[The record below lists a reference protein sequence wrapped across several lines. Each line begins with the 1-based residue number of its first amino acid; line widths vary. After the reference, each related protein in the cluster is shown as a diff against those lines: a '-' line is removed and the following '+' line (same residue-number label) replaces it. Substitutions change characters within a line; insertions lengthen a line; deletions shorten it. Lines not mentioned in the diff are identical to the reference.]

1 MVIRLFVLVLLS
13 WLTAHPALAA
23 SFSASVDRTRIS
35 EQETLTLSLRYE
47 AQVLFQKPDFQ
58 PLEQDFRILNEQRA
72 QRMVVSNGQRES
84 YTECLLT
91 LLPLRT
97 GELTIPALTFDGQT
111 TTAIRVRVSATPAAV
126 KQQQQEDFFFVT
138 EVTPADQQYVQSQL
152 LYTERLYYRYEHD
165 SAALS
170 DLKVTDARV
179 LPADDVRRYNTV
191 IEGRRFGV
199 YERRFLIFPE
209 VSGELVIPGQR
220 FTARMINAYDRW
232 SRGQQ
237 VSVVSKPLRLN
248 VKPIPAEYPAAPWLP
263 VRNLQAED
271 FYSTDPAN
279 WVAGEAVV
287 HSLTLQADG
296 LPGAQLPA
304 IALPEIPGL
313 RYYPDKNSSDDQMT
327 EQGVVGQ
334 ASQTV
339 AMVAM
344 QGGELVMPEIRIPW
358 WNTELDR
365 LEYAVLPARTLQVKG
380 NSAAPAAAAKPASPA
395 PTASMPA
402 TATEIPAAAAW
413 LLGLGV
419 ALLLSLGLN
428 LWQWRRARG
437 LPLPGTP
444 ETLAP
449 SRNAQWNALNQACNS
464 NQPAAIRTALLAWVN
479 AGGMGPVNNPIHNL
493 GELSRR
499 LNDPRLQ
506 NELAALDAHLFS
518 NQPNSAFNGQN
529 LKTLLK
535 SGQFRLQSVSER
547 SAGLYPS
554 G

>member
-1 MVIRLFVLVLLS
+1 MVIRLFVLVLFT

-23 SFSASVDRTRIS
+23 SFSASVDRKNIS

-58 PLEQDFRILNEQRA
+58 PLQQDFQILNEQRA

-84 YTECLLT
+84 YTEWTLT
-91 LLPLRT
+91 LLPRRT
-97 GELTIPALTFDGQT
+97 GELTIPALTFDGET
-111 TTAIRVRVSATPAAV
+111 SAAISIQVSATPAAV
-126 KQQQQEDFFFVT
+126 KQQLQEDFFFVT
-138 EVTPADQQYVQSQL
+138 SVTPPDSLYVQSQL
-152 LYTERLYYRYEHD
+152 LYTEKLYYRFEHD
-165 SAALS
+165 NASLS
-170 DLKVTDARV
+170 ELKVTDARV
-179 LPADDVRRYNTV
+179 QQLGDVRQYTTIIDGKRL
-191 IEGRRFGV
+191 GV
-199 YERRFLIFPE
+199 YERSFLIFPT

-220 FTARMINAYDRW
+220 FSARMVNPYDRW

-237 VSVVSKPLRLN
+237 ISVVSKPLRLE
-248 VKPIPAEYPAAPWLP
+248 VKPIPAEYPASPWLP
-263 VRNLQAED
+263 LRSLQAEEH
-271 FYSTDPAN
+271 FSTDPSD

-287 HSLTLQADG
+287 HSLTLQAAG

-313 RYYPDKNSSDDQMT
+313 RYYPDQNSNADQVT
-327 EQGVVGQ
+327 EQGVIGQ
-334 ASQTV
+334 ATQTV

-344 QGGELVMPEIRIPW
+344 QGGTLTLPEIRIPW

-365 LEYAVLPARTLQVKG
+365 LEYAVLPARTLQVQG
-380 NSAAPAAAAKPASPA
+380 SSPAPAASAGAASPT
-395 PTASMPA
+395 PTITIPA
-402 TATEIPAAAAW
+402 TATERPAATPW
-413 LLGLGV
+413 LLGLGL

-444 ETLAP
+444 EPLVP
-449 SRNAQWNALNQACNS
+449 SRNAQWNALKQACNS

-479 AGGMGPVNNPIHNL
+479 AGGMGPVATPIHNL

-518 NQPNSAFNGQN
+518 SQPNSAFNGQN

>member
-1 MVIRLFVLVLLS
+1 MVIRLFTLVLLS
-13 WLTAHPALAA
+13 WLIAHPALAA
-23 SFSASVDRTRIS
+23 NFSASVDRTRIS

-58 PLEQDFRILNEQRA
+58 PLEQDFRIVNEQRA

-84 YTECLLT
+84 YTEWLLT

-97 GELTIPALTFDGQT
+97 GELTIPALSFDGQT
-111 TTAIRVRVSATPAAV
+111 TAIQVQVSPTPAAV
-126 KQQQQEDFFFVT
+126 KQQLQEDFFFVT
-138 EVTPADQQYVQSQL
+138 SVTPPDSLYVQSQL
-152 LYTERLYYRYEHD
+152 LYTEKLYYRFEHD
-165 SAALS
+165 NAALS
-170 DLKVTDARV
+170 ELKVTDARV
-179 LPADDVRRYNTV
+179 QPLGDVRQYTTV
-191 IEGRRFGV
+191 IDGKRLGV
-199 YERRFLIFPE
+199 YERRFLIFPA

-220 FTARMINAYDRW
+220 FTARMLNAYDRW

-271 FYSTDPAN
+271 FYSTDPAS

-339 AMVAM
+339 AMLAM

-365 LEYAVLPARTLQVKG
+365 LEYAVLPARTLQIKG
-380 NSAAPAAAAKPASPA
+380 SSAAPAAAAKPASPA

-413 LLGLGV
+413 LLG
-419 ALLLSLGLN
+419 
-428 LWQWRRARG
+428 
-437 LPLPGTP
+437 
-444 ETLAP
+444 
-449 SRNAQWNALNQACNS
+449 
-464 NQPAAIRTALLAWVN
+464 
-479 AGGMGPVNNPIHNL
+479 AGGGTAAVTGAESVAMATRPGAAATGHTENPCSVTECPVECAESGLQQQSAGGYPHGFAGL
-493 GELSRR
+493 GECRR
-499 LNDPRLQ
+499 HGVG
-506 NELAALDAHLFS
+506 E
-518 NQPNSAFNGQN
+518 QPHTQ
-529 LKTLLK
+529 
-535 SGQFRLQSVSER
+535 
-547 SAGLYPS
+547 PW
-554 G
+554 